1 MANDLLLEEST
12 TSMRLGCFKPT
23 GGPYYGIMY
32 TTSIPTHQNPTQ
44 SDETGGVELEGQDEA
59 ASLVEEERTYLLVE
73 PRMRRRNLLGSLVL

>member
-44 SDETGGVELEGQDEA
+44 SDETGGVELE
-59 ASLVEEERTYLLVE
+59 
-73 PRMRRRNLLGSLVL
+73 